1 MSKVKN
7 FPHLSRGLMDYWFKE
22 LLSNRY
28 GSFEDSKIRVKQE
41 ISMSYLDYMSVMAD
55 RRTQL
60 LNAQTSMAVTMARA
74 SANVT
79 QLQYATKELDSLIN
93 DLAFIAQLTYSV
105 CKLIKPS
112 IAVGVAVRN
121 ALDNKVLVKES
132 MKYWPGVNQYKAI
145 WGNEEKDRVIRAV
158 IDLAKQVAIE
168 VGMEALQQYIN
179 ELTHLFEPS
188 FWVRKLT
195 GVNPEDIYLQQLR
208 AIENTRKT
216 ADAVVKEKIAELD
229 TQITR
234 ARKEMD
240 ELLEYISGCETGK

>member
-93 DLAFIAQLTYSV
+93 DLAFKNPRSIKELEEIPGLRKWQQSHFGQEILAAQ
-105 CKLIKPS
+105 
-112 IAVGVAVRN
+112 GR
-121 ALDNKVLVKES
+121 
-132 MKYWPGVNQYKAI
+132 
-145 WGNEEKDRVIRAV
+145 
-158 IDLAKQVAIE
+158 
-168 VGMEALQQYIN
+168 
-179 ELTHLFEPS
+179 
-188 FWVRKLT
+188 
-195 GVNPEDIYLQQLR
+195 
-208 AIENTRKT
+208 
-216 ADAVVKEKIAELD
+216 
-229 TQITR
+229 
-234 ARKEMD
+234 
-240 ELLEYISGCETGK
+240 